1 MFAAKRT
8 KIEELCAIQDVSP
21 PPLTFK
27 SPLSTDQIEDLKA
40 VYSHTYAPALDKF
53 FETDKWFQK
62 WGLIRLLNNPRL
74 CEQFTTMLVRF
85 SIEATRHYQI
95 PNTLQP
101 PDLETQMTKSL
112 EATVVWAMMRLAR
125 PLPDSQDL
133 TEAEIEDGVFEAAER
148 SEIIEHLLL
157 GEHLDAKPHSELRA
171 ERNGDLAHGDT
182 KQRNRKEFWRHV
194 RTFLTL
200 HDDEASAAK
209 EIDDTLTVCRTVL
222 DSLENR
228 DLIYSIIIARHI
240 GQRMTE
246 FPNSLPQ
253 STTNDEAD
261 NRNKLHVAK
270 TFIENE
276 QKAGTTQIV
285 QRVCNMVVR
294 SWSLPR

>member
-1 MFAAKRT
+1 
-8 KIEELCAIQDVSP
+8 
-21 PPLTFK
+21 
-27 SPLSTDQIEDLKA
+27 
-40 VYSHTYAPALDKF
+40 
-53 FETDKWFQK
+53 
-62 WGLIRLLNNPRL
+62 
-74 CEQFTTMLVRF
+74 MLVRF

-95 PNTLQP
+95 PNTSQP
-101 PDLETQMTKSL
+101 PDLETLMTKSL

-125 PLPDSQDL
+125 PLPESRDL

-148 SEIIEHLLL
+148 SEIIERLLL
-157 GEHLDAKPHSELRA
+157 GEHLDAKPQSELKV
-171 ERNGDLAHGDT
+171 ERNGDSTHGET
-182 KQRNRKEFWRHV
+182 KQRNKKEFWRHV

-240 GQRMTE
+240 GQRMAE

-253 STTNDEAD
+253 STSNDEAD

-276 QKAGTTQIV
+276 QKAGTNQIV

-294 SWSLPR
+294 SWTFPR